1 VYRWTHGRRRFDP
14 PSSLQRDARGTEA
27 LAQRLLWPWQPFAA
41 AEVAMLPALLAPP
54 SPAVRT
60 TGAPLRSAPSPTRQ
74 KKLRYDRDVLPHVHA
89 LYGAAMRY
97 TRSSDDANDLVQET
111 LFKAW
116 RSYES
121 FTEGTNC
128 KAWLFRI
135 LTNTFI
141 NKYRRSHKE
150 RDIVEGKGQLGAE
163 HELVHIPSKQRFLDP
178 EGALADG
185 ALADEVQAALAA
197 LPVDFRTVV
206 VLSDIE
212 GFAYKE
218 VADIAGIPVG
228 TVMSR
233 LFRGRRLLQ
242 EALFGYAVEQG
253 VLHPTLDAGR
263 EGRSEPL
270 SLDDYR
276 KRRARTA
283 EVTATAP
290 TTATAAQHTAAQ
302 HTAAQHTAAQHASP

>member
-1 VYRWTHGRRRFDP
+1 
-14 PSSLQRDARGTEA
+14 
-27 LAQRLLWPWQPFAA
+27 
-41 AEVAMLPALLAPP
+41 MLPALLAP
-54 SPAVRT
+54 SSSVVRT
-60 TGAPLRSAPSPTRQ
+60 TGAALRPASPSKHR
-74 KKLRYDRDVLPHVHA
+74 KARYDRDVLPHVHA

-97 TRSSDDANDLVQET
+97 TRSPDDANDLVQET

-116 RSYES
+116 RSYDS

-150 RDIVEGKGQLGAE
+150 RDIVEGAGQLGAE

-178 EGALADG
+178 EGALADE

-206 VLSDIE
+206 VLSDLE

-276 KRRARTA
+276 KRRARGVDVGATSADAKGADTKADGKRERAAARA
-283 EVTATAP
+283 ESHVTHAE
-290 TTATAAQHTAAQ
+290 
-302 HTAAQHTAAQHASP
+302 QHAAL

>member
-1 VYRWTHGRRRFDP
+1 
-14 PSSLQRDARGTEA
+14 
-27 LAQRLLWPWQPFAA
+27 
-41 AEVAMLPALLAPP
+41 MLPALLAP
-54 SPAVRT
+54 SSSAART
-60 TGAPLRSAPSPTRQ
+60 TGAQLRLSSSPTRQ
-74 KKLRYDRDVLPHVHA
+74 KKLRYDRDVLPNVHA

-97 TRSSDDANDLVQET
+97 TRSPDDANDLVQET

-116 RSYES
+116 RSYDS

-150 RDIVEGKGQLGAE
+150 RDIVEGAGQLGAE
-163 HELVHIPSKQRFLDP
+163 HEFVHIPSKQRFLDP
-178 EGALADG
+178 EGALADE

-218 VADIAGIPVG
+218 VAEIAGIPVG

-276 KRRARTA
+276 RRRARPSDA
-283 EVTATAP
+283 AAASVDGATTQTPGRRAHP
-290 TTATAAQHTAAQ
+290 RSGQAVE
-302 HTAAQHTAAQHASP
+302 QHASP